1 MYPEGFHPIQRD
13 LLPDYSRI
21 VKPLPR
27 SEATPK
33 YYYTSFD
40 VSVLISS
47 DVVGVDP
54 IESQT
59 TPPPELAAFRVDI
72 SAMGTLLEKEFFE
85 VRVLTGSHVK
95 LSSYDITAAVR
106 KLRIPLASH
115 PFDG

>member
-13 LLPDYSRI
+13 ILPDYSRI

-27 SEATPK
+27 SEAIPR

-47 DVVGVDP
+47 DVVGVGP
-54 IESQT
+54 SELRT
-59 TPPPELAAFRVDI
+59 TPPGVTPPPELTAFKVDI

-85 VRVLTGSHVK
+85 VR
-95 LSSYDITAAVR
+95 A
-106 KLRIPLASH
+106 
-115 PFDG
+115 